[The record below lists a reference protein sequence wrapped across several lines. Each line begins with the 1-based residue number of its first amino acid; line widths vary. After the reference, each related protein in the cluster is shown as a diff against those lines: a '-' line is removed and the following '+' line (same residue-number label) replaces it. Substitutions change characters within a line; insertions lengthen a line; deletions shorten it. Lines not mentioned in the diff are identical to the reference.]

1 MPYNVQKT
9 FGLRKFAT
17 VVCALFALAG
27 PALSAHGA
35 QSGAHVKDIMVIE
48 KEGDLLVFGSLRG
61 VFSQKLLEAI
71 HNGVPTKFIFDVS
84 LFRSRKLIHDAAI
97 SSRRLHHQVTYSALK
112 KTYTFILGEGA
123 KSIEKRETRSKD
135 EMVDWMRELN
145 GALIAS
151 DEALSLEARYYVG
164 VRARLDSVDLI
175 FPFNY
180 VLALLGGKS
189 DWSYSP
195 TFSAKGM

>member
-1 MPYNVQKT
+1 MPYKVQKT
-9 FGLRKFAT
+9 FALRKFSIA
-17 VVCALFALAG
+17 VCALFALAG

-61 VFSQKLLEAI
+61 AFSPKLLEAI
-71 HNGVPTKFIFDVS
+71 HNGVPAKFIFDVS
-84 LFRSRKLIHDAAI
+84 LLRSRKLIHDAAV
-97 SSRRLHHQVTYSALK
+97 SSRQLHHRVTYNALK

-123 KSIEKRETRSKD
+123 KSIEKKETRSKS
-135 EMVDWMRELN
+135 EMMDWMRELN

-151 DEALSLEARYYVG
+151 DEALAPDARYYVG
-164 VRARLDSVDLI
+164 IRARLDSVDLI

-180 VLALLGGKS
+180 VLALLVGKS
-189 DWSYSP
+189 NWSYSP